1 MIAFRVEDMFSSRS
15 AGAIVKSVKLLDH
28 HAIVRVDLMSHR
40 VEVEPTWADAG
51 ELGKAIERAGFRPAF
66 VRSDICSDWLS
77 FVPSARQAW
86 NGTVDVVLPLD

>member
-40 VEVEPTWADAG
+40 VEVEPTWNTWADAG

-66 VRSDICSDWLS
+66 VRWGRSILVSSSCSK
-77 FVPSARQAW
+77 R
-86 NGTVDVVLPLD
+86 